1 MTETVKLKSPIDG
14 SIHIERP
21 VATEAGIEAA
31 VSRARAAQ
39 AEWAGV
45 SVAERGKY
53 LLAFLEALLAMNDEI
68 VPELAWQM
76 GRPVRYGG
84 EKGGVE
90 ERTRYMVAL
99 AEKALAPY
107 APEDRPGFRR
117 YLKRAPLGVV
127 FTIAPWNYPY
137 LTTVNSVVPA
147 LMAGNA
153 VILKHAAQTLL
164 VGERFQAAFDRAGLP
179 RGLFQNLVLS
189 HGQTERLLGSGK
201 IDHCNFTGSVAGG
214 RAIEKAA
221 AGTFMTLGLELGGKD
236 PAYVLPDA
244 KLDHAIANLVDGA
257 FYNSGQCCCG
267 IERIYVNEKLY
278 DAFVDYRESLGFEV
292 LAHAGGTPPY
302 PRLREVL
309 QEGGIVALLGERDL
323 RRRGVEVD
331 FFGERTTM
339 PAGAARLALDTGAA
353 LHVAHCWF
361 TGDGWGMSVSE
372 EIEVDTPENSVQRVA
387 DRFAANIAEHPADW
401 HMLQPLWPADAKK
414 RGGV

>member
-1 MTETVKLKSPIDG
+1 MNLRDLDPAALGYLAGWKLVRHLPDQLAEPLFNLGADYASGHGRGMEMLRRNLTRVVGAENVTAELVRD
-14 SIHIERP
+14 SVRSY
-21 VATEAGIEAA
+21 ARYWREAFRLPAIKDDPDLD
-31 VSRARAAQ
+31 ARLTRGFVGLEHLDASHSSGRGVVLTLPHSGN
-39 AEWAGV
+39 WDMAGMFV
-45 SVAERGKY
+45 VRRYGAITTVAERLK
-53 LLAFLEALLAMNDEI
+53 
-68 VPELAWQM
+68 PE
-76 GRPVRYGG
+76 V
-84 EKGGVE
+84 
-90 ERTRYMVAL
+90 
-99 AEKALAPY
+99 
-107 APEDRPGFRR
+107 
-117 YLKRAPLGVV
+117 
-127 FTIAPWNYPY
+127 
-137 LTTVNSVVPA
+137 
-147 LMAGNA
+147 
-153 VILKHAAQTLL
+153 
-164 VGERFQAAFDRAGLP
+164 
-179 RGLFQNLVLS
+179 
-189 HGQTERLLGSGK
+189 
-201 IDHCNFTGSVAGG
+201 
-214 RAIEKAA
+214 
-221 AGTFMTLGLELGGKD
+221 
-236 PAYVLPDA
+236 
-244 KLDHAIANLVDGA
+244 
-257 FYNSGQCCCG
+257 
-267 IERIYVNEKLY
+267 LY